1 MTGDAKQVINCVYE
15 TKGRF
20 GLNIILGTLLG
31 ANRARLKELGTTSYK
46 TYGVLKKRSESE
58 LRLLISQLIVDGYL
72 CQTADKYSVI
82 RVGNIESLKDS
93 NTHVLIRTYKDRE
106 DERQTVKRSRKST
119 DTLTKVGYELFDVL
133 RKLRFTIA
141 REEGMPP
148 YIIFSD
154 KTLIDMSVKT
164 PRSRSAMLSVSGVG
178 VAKYEK
184 YGERFIEAIALFL
197 DENPDSA
204 TSITDNEDVPEEKV
218 RVGKRRKNHK
228 DPFCLNPED
237 KDRFE
242 CGNYYLLSEIKDELN
257 RITTAD
263 NVKHIFGTDIF
274 KLLTQMGY
282 VEEKQI
288 DGRMVQIQT
297 ELGISKG
304 IITVDKISKIGNRY
318 TVLMYPPGVQREIV
332 EHYIEIG
339 GQVESDDERKRP
351 QYVYQKS

>member
-1 MTGDAKQVINCVYE
+1 MTHYMNCFPAGGDSRDK
-15 TKGRF
+15 
-20 GLNIILGTLLG
+20 
-31 ANRARLKELGTTSYK
+31 
-46 TYGVLKKRSESE
+46 
-58 LRLLISQLIVDGYL
+58 IS
-72 CQTADKYSVI
+72 C
-82 RVGNIESLKDS
+82 R
-93 NTHVLIRTYKDRE
+93 
-106 DERQTVKRSRKST
+106 
-119 DTLTKVGYELFDVL
+119 
-133 RKLRFTIA
+133 
-141 REEGMPP
+141 
-148 YIIFSD
+148 
-154 KTLIDMSVKT
+154 
-164 PRSRSAMLSVSGVG
+164 
-178 VAKYEK
+178 
-184 YGERFIEAIALFL
+184 YGERFIEAIALIL